1 MLYPFK
7 FDHIYINKIW
17 GSRDFSLFRSDLPE
31 GKIGETWDIACHEE
45 GTSIVTNGQY
55 AGKTLQEMVDMFG
68 HDLLGSR
75 IDLENFPFMIRLVNP
90 REKLSIQ
97 VHPND
102 DYARSKGMAAGKT
115 EAWYVME
122 TFEEP
127 FLYLGTKECTAEEFR
142 KSIKTGETERYMKR
156 YEAKKGDVYLLHS
169 GLVHAMGSDLIMVEI
184 GQNSNTTYRIFDY
197 GRGRKIDVEDAFHV
211 IDLNM
216 QGKRSPG
223 VSVDHSG
230 YRRTIYFVH
239 EAFAWECYEISSY
252 MKSCTDKERFHT
264 YTCVEGCGVLRYG
277 SECEYIRCG
286 ESVLMP
292 AGMGEYEVQGNL
304 KLLKSYVPD
313 KTRAKQELC
322 KMIGI

>member
-7 FDHIYINKIW
+7 FNHIYINKIW
-17 GSRDFSLFRSDLPE
+17 GSRDFSLFRNDLPE

-45 GTSIVTNGQY
+45 GTRVVTNGQY
-55 AGKTLQEMVDMFG
+55 AGKTLQEMIYTFG

-75 IDLENFPFMIRLVNP
+75 IAPENFPFMIRLVNP

-102 DYARSKGMAAGKT
+102 EYARSKGMAAGKT

-127 FLYLGTKECTAEEFR
+127 FLYLGTKACTEEEFR
-142 KSIKTGETERYMKR
+142 KSIKTGKTERYMKR
-156 YEAKKGDVYLLHS
+156 YEAKKGDVYLIPS

-197 GRGRKIDVEDAFHV
+197 GRGRQVDVEDALNV
-211 IDLNM
+211 ADLNM
-216 QGKRSPG
+216 RGRRSPG
-223 VSVDHSG
+223 ISVNYGG
-230 YRRTIYFVH
+230 YRRTIYFLH
-239 EAFAWECYEISSY
+239 EAFAWECYEISSH
-252 MKSCTDKERFHT
+252 MKSCTDKGRFHA
-264 YTCVEGCGVLRYG
+264 YTCVEGCGMLKYG
-277 SECEYIRCG
+277 NKCEYIQCG

-292 AGMGEYEVQGNL
+292 ACLEEYEVLGNL

-313 KTRAKQELC
+313 KITAKQELC
-322 KMIGI
+322 RMIGI

>member
-7 FDHIYINKIW
+7 FNHIYINKIW
-17 GSRDFSLFRSDLPE
+17 GSRDFSLFRNDLPE

-45 GTSIVTNGQY
+45 GTSVVTNGQY
-55 AGKTLQEMVDMFG
+55 AGKTLQEMIYTFG

-75 IDLENFPFMIRLVNP
+75 IAPENFPFMIRLVNP

-102 DYARSKGMAAGKT
+102 EYARSKGVAAGKR

-127 FLYLGTKECTAEEFR
+127 FLYLGTKACTEEEFR
-142 KSIKTGETERYMKR
+142 KSIKTGKTERYMKR
-156 YEAKKGDVYLLHS
+156 YEAKKGDVYLIPS

-197 GRGRKIDVEDAFHV
+197 GRGRQVDVEDALNV
-211 IDLNM
+211 ADLNM
-216 QGKRSPG
+216 RGRRSPG
-223 VSVDHSG
+223 ISVNYGG
-230 YRRTIYFVH
+230 YRRTIYFLH
-239 EAFAWECYEISSY
+239 EAFAWECYEISSH
-252 MKSCTDKERFHT
+252 MKSCTDKGRFHA
-264 YTCVEGCGVLRYG
+264 YTCVEGCGMLKYG
-277 SECEYIRCG
+277 NKCEYIQCG

-292 AGMGEYEVQGNL
+292 ACLEEYEVLGNL

-313 KTRAKQELC
+313 KITAKQELC
-322 KMIGI
+322 RMIGI

>member
-7 FDHIYINKIW
+7 FNHIYINKIW
-17 GSRDFSLFRSDLPE
+17 GSRDFSLFRNDLPE

-45 GTSIVTNGQY
+45 GTSVVTNGQY
-55 AGKTLQEMVDMFG
+55 AGKTLQEMIYTFG

-75 IDLENFPFMIRLVNP
+75 IAPENFPFMIRLVNL

-102 DYARSKGMAAGKT
+102 EYARSKGMAAGKT

-127 FLYLGTKECTAEEFR
+127 FLYLGTKACTEEEFR
-142 KSIKTGETERYMKR
+142 KSIKTGKTERYMKR
-156 YEAKKGDVYLLHS
+156 YEAKKGDVYLIPS

-197 GRGRKIDVEDAFHV
+197 GRGRQVDVEDALNV
-211 IDLNM
+211 ADLNM
-216 QGKRSPG
+216 RGRRSPG
-223 VSVDHSG
+223 ISVNYGG
-230 YRRTIYFVH
+230 YRRTIYFLH
-239 EAFAWECYEISSY
+239 EAFAWECYEISSH
-252 MKSCTDKERFHT
+252 MKSCTDKGRFHA
-264 YTCVEGCGVLRYG
+264 YTCVEGCGMLKYG
-277 SECEYIRCG
+277 NKCEYIQCG

-292 AGMGEYEVQGNL
+292 ACLEEYEVLGNL

-313 KTRAKQELC
+313 KITAKQELC
-322 KMIGI
+322 RMIGI

>member
-7 FDHIYINKIW
+7 FNHIYINKIW
-17 GSRDFSLFRSDLPE
+17 GSRDFSLFRNDLPE

-45 GTSIVTNGQY
+45 GTSVVTNGQY
-55 AGKTLQEMVDMFG
+55 AGKTLQEMIYTFG

-75 IDLENFPFMIRLVNP
+75 IAPENFPFMIRLVTP

-102 DYARSKGMAAGKT
+102 EYARSKGMAAGKT

-127 FLYLGTKECTAEEFR
+127 FLYLGTKACTEEEFR
-142 KSIKTGETERYMKR
+142 KSIKTGKTERYMKR
-156 YEAKKGDVYLLHS
+156 YEAKKGDVYLIPS

-197 GRGRKIDVEDAFHV
+197 GRGRQVDVEDALNV
-211 IDLNM
+211 ADLNM
-216 QGKRSPG
+216 RGRRSPG
-223 VSVDHSG
+223 ISVNYGG
-230 YRRTIYFVH
+230 YRRTIYFLH
-239 EAFAWECYEISSY
+239 EAFAWECYEISSH
-252 MKSCTDKERFHT
+252 MKSCTDKGRFHA
-264 YTCVEGCGVLRYG
+264 YTCVEGCGMLKYG
-277 SECEYIRCG
+277 NKCEYIQCG

-292 AGMGEYEVQGNL
+292 ACLEEYEVLGNL

-313 KTRAKQELC
+313 KITAKQELC
-322 KMIGI
+322 RMIGI

>member
-1 MLYPFK
+1 MLYQFK
-7 FDHIYINKIW
+7 FNHIYINKIW
-17 GSRDFSLFRSDLPE
+17 GSRDFSLFRNDLPE

-45 GTSIVTNGQY
+45 GTSVVTNGQY
-55 AGKTLQEMVDMFG
+55 AGKTLQEMIYTFG

-75 IDLENFPFMIRLVNP
+75 IAPENFPFMIRLVNP

-102 DYARSKGMAAGKT
+102 EYARSKGMAAGKT

-127 FLYLGTKECTAEEFR
+127 FLYLGTKACTEEEFR
-142 KSIKTGETERYMKR
+142 KSIKTGKTERYMKR
-156 YEAKKGDVYLLHS
+156 YEAKKGDVYLIPS

-197 GRGRKIDVEDAFHV
+197 GRGRQVDVEDALNV
-211 IDLNM
+211 ADLNM
-216 QGKRSPG
+216 RGRRSPG
-223 VSVDHSG
+223 ISVNYGG
-230 YRRTIYFVH
+230 YRRTIYFLH
-239 EAFAWECYEISSY
+239 EAFAWECYEISSH
-252 MKSCTDKERFHT
+252 MKSCTDKGRFHA
-264 YTCVEGCGVLRYG
+264 YTCVEGCGMLKYG
-277 SECEYIRCG
+277 NKCEYIQCG

-292 AGMGEYEVQGNL
+292 ACLEEYEVLGNL

-313 KTRAKQELC
+313 KITAKQELC
-322 KMIGI
+322 RMIGI